1 MNSRK
6 IRKIRSKIL
15 AVILVT
21 ALIPLIGLG
30 AASVALLSGMR
41 TSAVNTNN
49 ELGTT
54 ASDDSA
60 TALRTQI
67 ESDLTAR
74 AAAIADSVDAKL
86 LQIENQTRVNAKYA
100 EKLYANPEN
109 YAPRPLNYLQPNE
122 IGSTVA
128 HIRTAA
134 SVNYEDALPEIS
146 LLGNAADV
154 LDEFLVTGISVNANY
169 IGTETGIFVT
179 VDTNSSGPN
188 RKDYDPRTRGWYIG
202 AKDTGTL
209 FWTDIF
215 ADASGRGASISC
227 AMPIYVGGKLMGV
240 AGTGATLERI
250 SDIVRGASIGENG
263 WAFLLNQRGEVVIT
277 PHSALVMDDE
287 GNLTGENY
295 LQSNDTSVRLL
306 AESMVFGQSGV
317 RQINLAGQE
326 VIVAFAP
333 LERTGWSIGAVI
345 PNTEA
350 IAPVTAMQKDINGLI
365 TESEKAVETYMTT
378 AITVVVIA
386 VVLALVLSLIL
397 SFRFSSTISKPISI
411 LTEEAGEIGK
421 GNLDNTITLM
431 TGDELEELAHAFNL
445 MTSELK
451 VYIKDFEKVTA
462 DKERIAT
469 ELNVATNIQAGMLP
483 HIFPPYPDRKEFD
496 LYGSMQPAK
505 EVGGDF
511 YDFFLADEKTLAVV
525 IADVSGKGVPA
536 ALFMVIAKTLLKN
549 NAQMD
554 KSPKQVFDEVNNVL
568 CENNEGG
575 MFVTAFM
582 GYLDVYTGEFNYVN
596 AGHNPPCIQRA
607 ETGNWEFLPC
617 KPGFV
622 LAGMEDISYKP
633 QSTTL
638 GKGDKLYL
646 YTDGV
651 TEATDQV
658 EDLYGEKRLIT
669 TLNAH
674 KDDNIIRLI
683 NSIKD
688 DIRDFARGAEQAD
701 DITMLALEYFG
712 QVEEEG

>member
-1 MNSRK
+1 MNRK

-21 ALIPLIGLG
+21 ALIPLAALG
-30 AASVALLSGMR
+30 AASVILLSGMR
-41 TSAVNTNN
+41 TNAVDTNN

-54 ASDDSA
+54 ASQDSA
-60 TALRTQI
+60 TALRLQI

-100 EKLYANPEN
+100 EKLYTNPGN
-109 YAPRPLNYLQPNE
+109 YPARPLNYLQPSQVGTT
-122 IGSTVA
+122 IA
-128 HIRTAA
+128 HIRTAE
-134 SVNYEDALPEIS
+134 SVNYDDALPEIS

-154 LDEFLVTGISVNANY
+154 LDEFLVTGINVSANY

-188 RKDYDPRTRGWYIG
+188 RKDYDPRSRGWYIG
-202 AKDTGTL
+202 AKQNGDL

-215 ADASGRGASISC
+215 ADSTGRGASISC
-227 AMPIYVGGKLMGV
+227 AMPIYADGKLKGV
-240 AGTGATLERI
+240 AGTGATLSRI
-250 SDIVRGASIGENG
+250 SEIVSGAKIGESG
-263 WAFLLNQRGEVVIT
+263 YAFLLNQRGEVVIT
-277 PHSALVMDDE
+277 PHSALVTDEE
-287 GNLTGENY
+287 GNIVGENY
-295 LQSNDTSVRLL
+295 LESEDSSVRHL
-306 AESMVFGQSGV
+306 AESMTKGQSGV
-317 RQINLAGQE
+317 RQITLNGQE

-333 LERTGWSIGAVI
+333 LQRTGWSIGAVI

-350 IAPVTAMQKDINGLI
+350 IAPVTSMQKDIDGLI
-365 TESEKAVETYMTT
+365 QKSETAVETYMTT
-378 AITVVVIA
+378 AVTVVVIA
-386 VVLALVLSLIL
+386 VVLALVLSAIL
-397 SFRFSSTISKPISI
+397 SFRFSSTISKPISL

-421 GNLDNTITLM
+421 GNLDRTITLM
-431 TGDELEELAHAFNL
+431 TGDELEELAHAFNM
-445 MTSELK
+445 MTDELK
-451 VYIKDFEKVTA
+451 LYMKDFEKVTA

-483 HIFPPYPDRKEFD
+483 HIFPPYPDRNEFD

-554 KSPKQVFDEVNNVL
+554 KSPKQVFEEVNNVL

-582 GYLDVYTGEFNYVN
+582 GYLDVETGVFNYIN

-622 LAGMEDISYKP
+622 LAGMEDMSYKP
-633 QSTTL
+633 QTITL
-638 GKGDKLYL
+638 EKGDKLYL

-651 TEATDQV
+651 TEAQDKV
-658 EDLYGEKRLIT
+658 DDLYGEQRLMT

-674 KDDNIIRLI
+674 KEDNIIRLI
-683 NSIKD
+683 NSIKE
-688 DIRDFARGAEQAD
+688 DIKDFARGAEQAD
-701 DITMLALEYFG
+701 DITMLALEYYG
-712 QVEEEG
+712 KVE